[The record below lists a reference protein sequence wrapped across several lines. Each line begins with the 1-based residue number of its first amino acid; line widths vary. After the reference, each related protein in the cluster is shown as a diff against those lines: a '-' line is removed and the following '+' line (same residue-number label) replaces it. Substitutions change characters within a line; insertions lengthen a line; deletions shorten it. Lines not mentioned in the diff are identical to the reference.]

1 MRFLAVLTPMHVA
14 FSVTIEAIL
23 FGAIVSPQY
32 ACAQAGVQEVKG
44 FWAKG
49 DATKWLGDVHPNSSE
64 SIVYRDYPLAI
75 DQIRA
80 EEQVNQ
86 TLPQNTQ
93 EQETKEQEPL
103 APKAPPTPMSREE
116 ILAQFGSPD
125 NPQLIKAQKDSPPAM
140 QGLFAA
146 INADDKELAWGYA
159 LALAKRQVEMQSVV
173 SKATDY
179 QILAMEAL
187 GMRPPAAPPKEGQ
200 PLDPVRAELQELMEK
215 TRREQLEKT
224 VNIDPQL
231 GLNPQ
236 SMQAVEAALNQQP
249 ALPIPVDPEGKVKLL
264 IFFDARHYKVGEVV
278 ESLKPLKEP
287 LAEIKDLQVIGLT
300 RRTYN
305 QKGLALK
312 SAETSFPF
320 PIVNGEALALELRI
334 QSYPTVVFLAAT
346 TQKTYRV
353 EGVPTVEETLRILK
367 VMRGGR

>member
-1 MRFLAVLTPMHVA
+1 MRFLAVLTPVHVA
-14 FSVTIEAIL
+14 LAVVVEAIL
-23 FGAIVSPQY
+23 LGGIVSPRY
-32 ACAQAGVQEVKG
+32 VYAQAGVQEVKG

-86 TLPQNTQ
+86 APPQNT
-93 EQETKEQEPL
+93 EDKENAKEEAL

-187 GMRPPAAPPKEGQ
+187 GMRPPAAAPKEGQ
-200 PLDPVRAELQELMEK
+200 PLDPTRAELQELMEK
-215 TRREQLEKT
+215 TRREQLQKV
-224 VNIDPQL
+224 VNIDEQL
-231 GLNPQ
+231 QLNPE
-236 SMQAVEAALNQQP
+236 AVSAALNQEP
-249 ALPIPVDPEGKVKLL
+249 ALPIPVDPEGKVKVL

-287 LAEIKDLQVIGLT
+287 LSEIKDLQVLGLT
-300 RRTYN
+300 RRTYS
-305 QKGLALK
+305 QKGLSLK
-312 SAETSFPF
+312 SAELSFPF
-320 PIVNGEALALELRI
+320 PLVNGEALALELRI

-353 EGVPTVEETLRILK
+353 EGVPTVDEMQRIVK